1 MTAYVLH
8 LSTLI
13 LRYCIGGHSL
23 CLVTVSSAFVQ
34 LHLVLLRASR
44 LSTTNRFRVPS
55 DSHISCGSSL
65 WISLAMIPRSSTDS
79 EFFFSW
85 SVISVADFRRSDV
98 RRNSIG
104 SYYYWGFKIHAQ
116 SLVQCSN
123 TSWFSTLMILFFWWI
138 IFQWFH
144 AYKSCQICVQVDSPR
159 HFKWEAM

>member
-79 EFFFSW
+79 VFFFFGRWFRLLISEEATYGAIVLEAIITEVLKFTLSPWSNVQTHLDSRLWWYSFFGESFFSDFMHINLCSSW
-85 SVISVADFRRSDV
+85 
-98 RRNSIG
+98 
-104 SYYYWGFKIHAQ
+104 
-116 SLVQCSN
+116 
-123 TSWFSTLMILFFWWI
+123 
-138 IFQWFH
+138 
-144 AYKSCQICVQVDSPR
+144 
-159 HFKWEAM
+159 